1 MPFAVK
7 SGLSPH
13 SPLRR
18 PLHISPPG
26 KGEACAYKSG
36 TRYVHNPLCD
46 RRTTSP
52 RCCRVDPKGDRRGA
66 AQRGRVR
73 DLPTYLPLLYYGDT
87 AITRIRVTRKPLS
100 IPQHAV
106 RRDRS
111 PGIMRRLALSVIT
124 SRVSRAL
131 GSLFFIATGYYA
143 V

>member
-1 MPFAVK
+1 MYVVPRRIMPFAVK

-13 SPLRR
+13 FPLRR

-52 RCCRVDPKGDRRGA
+52 RCCRVDPKGDRKGA

-87 AITRIRVTRKPLS
+87 AITRIRVRENRYRSLS
-100 IPQHAV
+100 TPYE
-106 RRDRS
+106 
-111 PGIMRRLALSVIT
+111 GIALQE
-124 SRVSRAL
+124 L
-131 GSLFFIATGYYA
+131 
-143 V
+143 